1 MTFLG
6 SIHDLKLGLVLIVIV
21 MSLFSTTVHGQTSPE
36 FGYRLIPDKIVEG
49 TEGMLQVYL
58 KGDTILP
65 GKIDNLIVSSS
76 DSSIIQ
82 VLEIGQNENGFI
94 TPIKVKAIGAGT
106 ANIALAAPGLESTEF
121 PVTVYG
127 NKNNQAQLLIKTTP
141 NTFSINGPD
150 KGYVAVELADEDGLP
165 TRAQDDIIVTL
176 TTSTSDVINLKN
188 TELVIKKGEYFA
200 VTEFQANQS
209 GEALIYASTPSMETV
224 SSKVTVSEIGE
235 PLTVQLY
242 VYPSKISSFSANY
255 AFAIIQLQDSSGI
268 PIKAK
273 ENLPVTIKITNADQE
288 QTVNTSGQFPGITAN
303 EIPTIKKGSY
313 WAFSKI
319 VTKGGLEGTYD
330 INIFAKDHVVSSSQ
344 QLEVVNL
351 ELLDDK
357 SAKLDLV
364 PVLTT
369 GYNEL
374 IGIMHLEDE
383 SGDPVASNK
392 DFIVKVDSTDEGTF
406 SVQDVK
412 FEQGAAAAL
421 VFANIGYAVPETLTL
436 HLVTES
442 DETVDP
448 EIYGPTRE
456 ALTLVAE
463 PLVPEVFPEAD
474 FPLALYMSSD
484 EKATYF
490 PEDLTLSIPPNEF
503 IQVEPETIKK
513 GQSIISLDAKSVK
526 EGSAT
531 LDLEAG
537 EFTSNSIIDTLS
549 SKPALIHLSYP
560 ETMLTNIMNTL
571 TVQILDAGENP
582 VFVEQD
588 VEVKFVLNDQSIISM
603 PESVVIKKGD
613 YYITFDI
620 KANTIGTTEL
630 SVLATNL
637 PLSKYEISVDSV
649 TPQMTINSQDYVNPN
664 TVFDLSITVQQL
676 SSPLSG
682 MNVEWNIQGAEIQ
695 TMESITDENGIAR
708 ISLLSQDPT
717 KIDVQ
722 ASVSGHMFS
731 VSTVSKQINI
741 NQPLDGS
748 TNTSNN
754 PMFGLTGL
762 MPIFIIIPVAAAIA
776 GIVFLKKKNMLNG
789 LTEKISVTERITEA
803 KERIS
808 HLRK

>member
-106 ANIALAAPGLESTEF
+106 ANIALAAPGLKSTEF

-141 NTFSINGPD
+141 NAFSINGPD

-165 TRAQDDIIVTL
+165 TRAQDDITVTL

-200 VTEFQANQS
+200 IAEFRANQS
-209 GEALIYASTPSMETV
+209 GEALIYASTPFMETV

-235 PLTVQLY
+235 PLTLQLY
-242 VYPSKISSFSANY
+242 VYPSKIRSFSANY

-273 ENLPVTIKITNADQE
+273 ENIPVTIKITNADQE
-288 QTVNTSGQFPGITAN
+288 QTVKTNCQFPGITAN

-330 INIFAKDHVVSSSQ
+330 INIFAKDHVVS
-344 QLEVVNL
+344 
-351 ELLDDK
+351 
-357 SAKLDLV
+357 
-364 PVLTT
+364 
-369 GYNEL
+369 
-374 IGIMHLEDE
+374 
-383 SGDPVASNK
+383 NK
-392 DFIVKVDSTDEGTF
+392 DFIVKVDSTDEGSF

-412 FEQGAAAAL
+412 FDQGAAAAL

-436 HLVTES
+436 HLVTEN

-484 EKATYF
+484 GKATYF

-513 GQSIISLDAKSVK
+513 GQSIISLD
-526 EGSAT
+526 
-531 LDLEAG
+531 
-537 EFTSNSIIDTLS
+537 
-549 SKPALIHLSYP
+549 
-560 ETMLTNIMNTL
+560 
-571 TVQILDAGENP
+571 
-582 VFVEQD
+582 
-588 VEVKFVLNDQSIISM
+588 
-603 PESVVIKKGD
+603 
-613 YYITFDI
+613 
-620 KANTIGTTEL
+620 
-630 SVLATNL
+630 
-637 PLSKYEISVDSV
+637 
-649 TPQMTINSQDYVNPN
+649 VN
-664 TVFDLSITVQQL
+664 
-676 SSPLSG
+676 
-682 MNVEWNIQGAEIQ
+682 
-695 TMESITDENGIAR
+695 
-708 ISLLSQDPT
+708 
-717 KIDVQ
+717 
-722 ASVSGHMFS
+722 
-731 VSTVSKQINI
+731 
-741 NQPLDGS
+741 
-748 TNTSNN
+748 
-754 PMFGLTGL
+754 
-762 MPIFIIIPVAAAIA
+762 
-776 GIVFLKKKNMLNG
+776 
-789 LTEKISVTERITEA
+789 
-803 KERIS
+803 
-808 HLRK
+808 